1 MDTHFA
7 PAERATDDQLKEE
20 IGKVATNPIIHELL
34 HSIGG
39 LIAVLDEHRQVVG
52 LNDSFLET
60 LGVEDPSA
68 VLGLRLG
75 EALGCIHSHDEPSG
89 CGTTRYCSTC
99 GAVIAM
105 VAALEGEEPVEKL
118 CSLST
123 YKGETAVDYAI
134 MVRATILKLEG
145 QKFILLFLHDVTL
158 EHLRAALE
166 RTFFHDM
173 GNMFTGLLG
182 ASQFLVRENQSEMAL
197 MIHRAALRL
206 HKELEI
212 QRCLFKSNFL
222 EYRPSRDDTTAAELL
237 AELNGIFSKHDATN
251 DKSLLL
257 PDSLPLLSVKTDKS
271 LALRVMANMVL
282 NALEATEEHGEVKV
296 WFEQEQDALDF
307 YVWNEKAIPDDVQ
320 CRIFQRSFSTK
331 EGSGRGVG
339 TFSMQLIGEKIL
351 GGKISFSSS
360 TQQGTLFK
368 FRLPAH

>member
-1 MDTHFA
+1 MDTYFA
-7 PAERATDDQLKEE
+7 PAERTTNDQLQEE
-20 IGKVATNPIIHELL
+20 ITTVTTSPVIQELL

-52 LNDSFLET
+52 LNDSFLKT
-60 LGVEDPSA
+60 LGVDDPGS

-75 EALGCIHSHDEPSG
+75 EVMGCVHSSDGPNG

-99 GAVIAM
+99 GAVVAM
-105 VAALEGEEPVEKL
+105 VAALNGEGPVEEL

-123 YKGETAVDYAI
+123 QKDDTTREYAI
-134 MVRATILKLEG
+134 MVRASTLTLEG
-145 QKFILLFLHDVTL
+145 RKFILLFLHDVTL

-182 ASQFLVRENQSEMAL
+182 ASQYLVREDHSEFAS
-197 MIHRAALRL
+197 MIYRAALRL

-212 QRCLFKSNFL
+212 QRCLFKNDFL

-237 AELNGIFSKHDATN
+237 AELKGIFSKHDAASE
-251 DKSLLL
+251 KSMLL
-257 PDSLPLLSVKTDKS
+257 PDSLPLLTVKTDQS

-282 NALEATEEHGEVKV
+282 NALEATEEHGEVKL
-296 WFEQEQDALDF
+296 WFEQEQDTLQF
-307 YVWNEKAIPDDVQ
+307 CVWNEKAIPDEVQ

-331 EGSGRGVG
+331 EGPGRGVG

-351 GGKISFSSS
+351 GGKVSFSSS

-368 FRLPAH
+368 FQIPAH

>member
-1 MDTHFA
+1 MDTYFA
-7 PAERATDDQLKEE
+7 PAERATNERINEE
-20 IGKVATNPIIHELL
+20 IAMVTTSPVIQELL

-52 LNDSFLET
+52 LNDSFLKT
-60 LGVEDPSA
+60 LGIEDPSA

-75 EALGCIHSHDEPSG
+75 EVLGCVHSGDEPGG
-89 CGTTRYCSTC
+89 CGTTRFCSTC

-105 VAALEGEEPVEKL
+105 VAALDGEGPVEEL

-123 YKGETAVDYAI
+123 YKGDTAADYAI
-134 MVRATILKLEG
+134 MVRANVLKLDG
-145 QKFILLFLHDVTL
+145 QNFILLFLHDVTL

-182 ASQFLVRENQSEMAL
+182 ASQFLVREDHSELAA
-197 MIHRAALRL
+197 MIYRAAQRL

-212 QRCLFKSNFL
+212 QRCLFKNDFL
-222 EYRPSRDDTTAAELL
+222 EYRPSRDDTTAGELL
-237 AELNGIFSKHDATN
+237 AELKGIFSKHDAATE
-251 DKSLLL
+251 KSMLL
-257 PDSLPLLSVKTDKS
+257 PDSLPLLTVKTDKS
-271 LALRVMANMVL
+271 LALRVMSNMVL

-296 WFEQEQDALDF
+296 WFEQEHDALRF
-307 YVWNEKAIPDDVQ
+307 CVWNEKPIPDEVQ

-351 GGKISFSSS
+351 GGKVSFSSS
-360 TQQGTLFK
+360 AQQGTLFK
-368 FRLPAH
+368 FRIPST